1 LTDDTL
7 AFYEQ
12 GSSTPHWYS
21 RRAAYGTAQDGDYI
35 ELNWDKKPKVIT
47 AISSLMS
54 YNSSYSEDDQIYISR
69 PSGVTADGF
78 SVTGKS
84 VIQGASSNIQ
94 SNHSY
99 SKDFDDESV
108 PDSYTHTFLS
118 SYTMAD
124 TTALEFD
131 VDIYTN
137 GLDDGTGYQR
147 YIADIDY
154 SYTIKYENN
163 SGTET
168 TIDNG
173 SGNTYRFDSND
184 ISDDGYMSYHDTI
197 ISSSYY
203 IDDLP
208 EDTYRIKIIID
219 LSYNRAHIH
228 AGDVAQFSYYENVN
242 NMDAKSQTVID
253 NGEVMWIAIEG
264 GAE

>member
-1 LTDDTL
+1 
-7 AFYEQ
+7 
-12 GSSTPHWYS
+12 
-21 RRAAYGTAQDGDYI
+21 
-35 ELNWDKKPKVIT
+35 
-47 AISSLMS
+47 MS
-54 YNSSYSEDDQIYISR
+54 YNSSYSGNDQTYISR

-118 SYTMAD
+118 SYTMAN

-137 GLDDGTGYQR
+137 GLDMGTGSQR

-173 SGNTYRFDSND
+173 SGNTYIFDSND

-208 EDTYRIKIIID
+208 GDTYRIKIIID
-219 LSYNRAHIH
+219 LSYNGAHIQ

-242 NMDAKSQTVID
+242 NMDAKSQTIID